1 VSYDALVIAAHPDD
15 AETQMGGTLARLTD
29 AGQRVLLV
37 DLTDGERTEFA
48 EPGVRAKQAHEAARI
63 LGVELCTLGLRD
75 RLLQDTADA
84 RLKVAH
90 IIRQHRPRW
99 VLWDDFIRRN
109 LVQGHWRVIRAT
121 RKFGVRAED
130 ITRELERLGFEPSP
144 DGRILPS
151 TSLRFSVGSSQT
163 GTRGHRCR
171 AMRGRQP
178 YRQIRLR

>member
-15 AETQMGGTLARLTD
+15 AETQMSATLARLTD

-63 LGVELCTLGLRD
+63 LGVERCTLGLRD

-99 VLWDDFIRRN
+99 VLWDGKTSVVIRRRVRRRGVARSKPGAIGYC
-109 LVQGHWRVIRAT
+109 LVLDAPSAEGSPFVASDAAARRCSTVRTPSAPIADAARRIR
-121 RKFGVRAED
+121 
-130 ITRELERLGFEPSP
+130 
-144 DGRILPS
+144 
-151 TSLRFSVGSSQT
+151 
-163 GTRGHRCR
+163 
-171 AMRGRQP
+171 
-178 YRQIRLR
+178 

>member
-1 VSYDALVIAAHPDD
+1 MALANK
-15 AETQMGGTLARLTD
+15 AEAVTSGSISGRTQVDSLAYEGRL
-29 AGQRVLLV
+29 A
-37 DLTDGERTEFA
+37 
-48 EPGVRAKQAHEAARI
+48 
-63 LGVELCTLGLRD
+63 
-75 RLLQDTADA
+75 TA
-84 RLKVAH
+84 V
-90 IIRQHRPRW
+90 
-99 VLWDDFIRRN
+99 DFIRRN
-109 LVQGHWRVIRAT
+109 LLQGHWRVIRPT